1 MPIAPRLGGL
11 ELGGG
16 ARFSTVG
23 PVRYAHT
30 NPERLSRNCHFKTH
44 SEREKSSESV
54 SSHKQTDKQNNKK
67 KNGDR
72 RCPTAQGQT
81 KMRTRE
87 KLSLIKYLHKTN
99 HLSSS
104 FITRLSRCEAPLYG
118 GLVLCVCYF
127 FSHLHSLF
135 SSLLFRRVILSV
147 RVSFLS
153 CSFLLSRLLQLLLLL
168 PFYSLVLRA
177 KASSCR
183 LCRKSVAVRGGLKK
197 NHFHLASAPAASKD
211 LL

>member
-1 MPIAPRLGGL
+1 MHGL
-11 ELGGG
+11 VPWVLSGTRIRTPNDCPETVTSRR
-16 ARFSTVG
+16 ARNVKRAARAFH
-23 PVRYAHT
+23 HT
-30 NPERLSRNCHFKTH
+30 NKRTNKT
-44 SEREKSSESV
+44 
-54 SSHKQTDKQNNKK
+54 TKK

-72 RCPTAQGQT
+72 RCPTAQGHT

-135 SSLLFRRVILSV
+135 ASLLFRRVILSV

-197 NHFHLASAPAASKD
+197 NHFHLASFPAASKD
-211 LL
+211 LV